1 VKRSLTITVTVGLVL
16 LALGLVPWAVWWS
29 DLPPRLATH
38 WDLLGRADG
47 SQTRLTAFLSSA
59 VPAVLLVLAWL
70 GSVLGRARSG
80 DVDGQDGQHGPD
92 RRDGF
97 WLAGLGFLAGL
108 LAGLSATTAGANRG
122 VTSWPQADLGVWW
135 LAALG
140 LAVAC
145 AWLGAAIERR
155 LRPGGATDG
164 PPPEGIDLAPDELVA
179 WSGTAAASDRLR
191 LALVVVPPA
200 FGLWLHVNL
209 VVPLALVL
217 LAALG
222 SVRVTAGAHGLRV
235 RPGVLRWPAV
245 HLPLARIVRAD
256 AIDLR
261 PLRWGGW
268 GYRGSLRFLRRAAW
282 VVRRGPGLRVELT
295 NGDVFAVT
303 VDHPDQA
310 AAVLNGLRSRLD
322 PASPAAR

>member
-16 LALGLVPWAVWWS
+16 LALGLLPWAVWWS

-47 SQTRLTAFLSSA
+47 SQSRFTAFLSSA
-59 VPAVLLVLAWL
+59 VPAALLVLAWL
-70 GSVLGRARSG
+70 GSVLWRATR
-80 DVDGQDGQHGPD
+80 DARDA
-92 RRDGF
+92 RDGRDAF

-108 LAGLSATTAGANRG
+108 LAGLSATTAWANRG
-122 VTSWPQADLGVWW
+122 VASWPQADLGVWW
-135 LAALG
+135 LAALV

-145 AWLGAAIERR
+145 ARLGAAIERR
-155 LRPGGATDG
+155 LRPGGTSDAA
-164 PPPEGIDLAPDELVA
+164 PPEGIELAPDELVA
-179 WSGTAAASDRLR
+179 WSGTAVASNRVR

-200 FGLWLHVNL
+200 IGLWLHVDL
-209 VVPLALVL
+209 VVPLALGVL

-222 SVRVTAGAHGLRV
+222 SVRVTVGAHGLRV

-256 AIDLR
+256 PIDLR

-322 PASPAAR
+322 PDPASQAAG